1 MTAAGFRAIL
11 VPLDGSGIGQQAIE
25 VGARLARHAGA
36 TLHFAM
42 AHQPPPAGLLTL
54 EPPRVAKEVEV
65 ESRAREAAYLEA
77 LAEGVRCAHGLCV
90 TTALL
95 EGPPARALADEM
107 RARHIDL
114 VVMTTHGRGGLNRWW
129 LGSVTDRLLHL
140 THVPL
145 LLLHPRTGAQPT
157 EFRRVLVAL
166 DGESDDTVLE
176 CALAVG
182 SLASS
187 ASYVLARVVPPTTPL
202 MSPLPAYPTH
212 LHPDWA
218 RQQDLEARNYLARLS
233 SRLGSRGFHT
243 TTEVVAA
250 AGIADAVLEIAA
262 ATSADLIAVG
272 THGAVGVE
280 RLLLGSVA
288 DKVIRGAAQP
298 VLVVPQP
305 RK

>member
-1 MTAAGFRAIL
+1 MTPAGFHAIL
-11 VPLDGSGIGQQAIE
+11 VPLDGSGVGQQAIE

-36 TLHFAM
+36 SLHFAM
-42 AHQPPPAGLLTL
+42 AHQPLPAGLLSSEL
-54 EPPRVAKEVEV
+54 PRVAEELEV

-77 LAEGVRCAHGLCV
+77 VAEGVRCAHGLCV

-107 RARHIDL
+107 RARHVDL

-129 LGSVTDRLLHL
+129 LGSVTDRLLRL
-140 THVPL
+140 TRAPL
-145 LLLHPRTGAQPT
+145 LLLHPRTATQPT

-166 DGESDDTVLE
+166 DGESDEGLLE

-202 MSPLPAYPTH
+202 MGPLPAYPTR

-218 RQQDLEARNYLARLS
+218 RRQDLEARNYLARLS
-233 SRLGSRGFHT
+233 SRLASRGFHT

-250 AGIADAVLEIAA
+250 EGVADSLLEIAA

-272 THGAVGVE
+272 THSAAGVE